1 MDRLERG
8 LDLNPHWIQPKTPRR
23 DFELHAGSFVL
34 GTLRFE
40 RASGS
45 LAIGTTADGSWS
57 FKRIGFFKPR
67 VTVRKSGED
76 TDCGIFVPTWS
87 GSSGSLQLT
96 NGRLYHWRAAN
107 IWASRYEFFDA
118 MNRPIV
124 VFRSGLEETKLSDL
138 LKMQSRIE
146 VAIEGRACQ
155 DLSLLLLFGWYL
167 MILAFDDN
175 AATSV
180 AVVG

>member
-1 MDRLERG
+1 M
-8 LDLNPHWIQPKTPRR
+8 
-23 DFELHAGSFVL
+23 
-34 GTLRFE
+34 
-40 RASGS
+40 
-45 LAIGTTADGSWS
+45 
-57 FKRIGFFKPR
+57 
-67 VTVRKSGED
+67 
-76 TDCGIFVPTWS
+76 PTWS

-180 AVVG
+180 AVLG